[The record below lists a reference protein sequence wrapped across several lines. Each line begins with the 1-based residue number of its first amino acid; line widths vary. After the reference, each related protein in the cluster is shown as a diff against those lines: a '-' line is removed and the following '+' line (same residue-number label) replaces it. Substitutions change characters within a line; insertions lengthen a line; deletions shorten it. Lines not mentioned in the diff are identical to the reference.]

1 MTNINSPFLQI
12 LCWSTSEW
20 AGTSLCVHPY
30 LAECIF
36 FFWCRF
42 QFGIFST
49 FWLMTD
55 IPSDTCQQ
63 KMMDLKKR
71 NSIANSHAICFYFGK
86 GTQFV
91 IARMHTR
98 ITMPCFGLWFSV
110 GNIFVSF
117 LSSHGAFQHF
127 PLELYRKRR
136 IQFFLP
142 RMLLSSPN
150 ETAFPMLK
158 IVYVTSFCTKKN
170 DFLIIIWLA
179 VSKVPNM

>member
-136 IQFFLP
+136 IQIFFCQECCYRVLMKRHFPCWKLFMWP
-142 RMLLSSPN
+142 RF
-150 ETAFPMLK
+150 AQ
-158 IVYVTSFCTKKN
+158 KN